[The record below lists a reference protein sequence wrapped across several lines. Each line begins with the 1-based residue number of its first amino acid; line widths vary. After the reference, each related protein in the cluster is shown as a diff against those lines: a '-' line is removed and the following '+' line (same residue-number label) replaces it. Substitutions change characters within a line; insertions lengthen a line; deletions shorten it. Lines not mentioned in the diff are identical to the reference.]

1 MNLRACSFVLT
12 MAGLGLQPLTGC
24 MAGAGYSLKDK
35 ITEAAQEYND
45 GVRWGQ
51 IDQAVQH
58 IPSDR
63 RARFVEQHNALE
75 DELEIAD
82 CEMVHLEIDS
92 KHEKGTAR
100 VEYVWSLKRRGLVE
114 KTATDQ
120 VWVRKNGDWLME
132 KETRVKGAPLT
143 LFDEPKAAHP
153 QASTLLS
160 PTSHSI
166 P

>member
-1 MNLRACSFVLT
+1 MKLDARSFVLT
-12 MAGLGLQPLTGC
+12 LAGLAAPLLAGC
-24 MAGAGYSLKDK
+24 MTGAGYSLKDK
-35 ITEAAQEYND
+35 ITEAAQEYNA

-58 IPSDR
+58 IPVDR
-63 RARFVEQHNALE
+63 RARFVAQHNALE

-82 CEMVHLEIDS
+82 CEMVHLEVDS
-92 KHEKGTAR
+92 KQEKGTAR

-114 KTATDQ
+114 KTSTDQ
-120 VWVRKNGDWLME
+120 VWVRKNGDWVVE

-143 LFDEPKAAHP
+143 LFEEPKTARAG
-153 QASTLLS
+153 ASTAIS
-160 PTSHSI
+160 PASHTA